1 MGLHNEGYNGK
12 VAKCFNVDKAKMV
25 LIKIQKD
32 TENDLFQQ
40 ELAMLEAVRVLDSD
54 NKNIRECMPLSLSEI
69 RLLTHQLL
77 VSLEALKSIGIIHTD
92 IKLDNIMLVNHKDQ
106 PFKIKLI
113 NFGLALPVSQVKVGM
128 YMQNRTPEVTLGLP
142 LSEAVDMW
150 GVGCI
155 MTNLYFGTSVF
166 PWDCAYNWM
175 KTMVHLLGQPEDHL
189 LAAGIYSYKYFIFDQ
204 DTGWRLRT
212 PEEYEDATGARPK
225 VPEEYGLNLENAIK
239 NFCKKENWLEHKDRM
254 AFFDLLICCLH
265 LDAERRISPSE
276 ALKQSFLTM
285 VHMVDELETSSYA
298 DTALELMKTC
308 PDRACKRT
316 LFQRIRKFFRRLT
329 EQGVSVPHTYLP
341 TDAFASLQRLMSL
354 NYTQYLTGEQPVPVD
369 GLFQLS
375 PDITS
380 ERGESFDLTL
390 SHSVASR
397 SLMDEWR

>member
-54 NKNIRECMPLSLSEI
+54 KKNIRECMPLSLSEI

-113 NFGLALPVSQVKVGM
+113 NFGLALPVSQVK
-128 YMQNRTPEVTLGLP
+128 
-142 LSEAVDMW
+142 
-150 GVGCI
+150 
-155 MTNLYFGTSVF
+155 
-166 PWDCAYNWM
+166 
-175 KTMVHLLGQPEDHL
+175 
-189 LAAGIYSYKYFIFDQ
+189 

-276 ALKQSFLTM
+276 ALKQSYLTM